1 MKGKLRSMPF
11 TSPSRWRDV
20 HLAAA
25 ARGLSACG
33 DFLAATALALHLQA
47 SGAGGMAVSGLLL
60 ASALPLVLLAP
71 VAGRVADRVDSRL
84 LLVTTGLG
92 QAAVC
97 AVLAY
102 TEQPVAIIALV
113 ALVAA
118 GLAVSSPTLTALVP
132 DMVGRADLPKATAFM
147 QTANAVGV
155 LAGPALAGVLV
166 GQFGVRVPLLLDAA
180 SYLGFAVAALLI
192 RTRRGGRVVA
202 DTAGP
207 ADTHDLPAWS
217 VRADRLLLALLVAVG
232 ATVAGTAA
240 VNVADVFFVRETL
253 GASETAYGLVGAVW
267 TSGLLAGA
275 WVSTRLMR
283 SVVDGTVAL
292 GIVALL
298 AGLSV
303 ALLASAAV
311 PTVWWLYP
319 IWIFGGMANGGLNVG
334 VNVLIPRRVPAA
346 VRGRALG
353 ILVGVVNAANVCGFL
368 LGGVL
373 LERYPA
379 RPVIAGAGLAGLV
392 AVAATVVPVLRAV
405 RRETGAERAA
415 GSLVPSEPAAQA
427 RV

>member
-1 MKGKLRSMPF
+1 
-11 TSPSRWRDV
+11 V

-25 ARGLSACG
+25 ARGLAACG
-33 DFLAATALALHLQA
+33 DFLAATALALALQA

-84 LLVTTGLG
+84 LLVATGLG

-113 ALVAA
+113 ALIAA

-132 DMVGRADLPKATAFM
+132 DMVGRDDLPKATALM
-147 QTANAVGV
+147 QTANAAGV

-180 SYLGFAVAALLI
+180 SYLGFAVAALVI
-192 RTRRGGRVVA
+192 RTRRGGRAMAGTA
-202 DTAGP
+202 DT
-207 ADTHDLPAWS
+207 ADTHDVPAWS
-217 VRADRLLLALLVAVG
+217 LRADRLLFALIVAVG
-232 ATVAGTAA
+232 ATVAGIAA

-253 GASETAYGLVGAVW
+253 GASEAAYGLIGAVW

-275 WVSTRLMR
+275 WVSTRLIR

-298 AGLSV
+298 AGVSV
-303 ALLASAAV
+303 VLLTSATV

-319 IWIFGGMANGGLNVG
+319 LWILGGLANGGLNVG
-334 VNVLIPRRVPAA
+334 INVLIPRRVPAA

-353 ILVGVVNAANVCGFL
+353 LLVGVVNAANVCGFL
-368 LGGVL
+368 LGGAL
-373 LERYPA
+373 LERFSV
-379 RPVIAGAGLAGLV
+379 RPVIAGAGLAGVL
-392 AVAATVVPVLRAV
+392 AVAATAVPVLQAV
-405 RRETGAERAA
+405 RREAGAELAA
-415 GSLVPSEPAAQA
+415 GSLATSEPAAQA
-427 RV
+427 QG